1 MKVPTAQPHV
11 LPSVGPD
18 TSFHFRT
25 TPDHF
30 GYQVGTALGEIE
42 ADLRKRNQLRHKA
55 EAEAEAKSAD
65 VAFADD
71 LRSLLDDPEKGYLN
85 QLGQTA
91 YESHNDTAKQ
101 IKELRLKHQ
110 SALKPGSPSEP
121 LFSRAADRRVENSL
135 NSIAKHASK
144 QLKQWQDDVYGA
156 RLETAIDDATVSAND
171 PRLIRQSISTGLAE
185 ISDAAQRKGWSP
197 EERDLRGQ
205 SFTTSLH
212 TAVIERISGR
222 DLETAQQYYQGNINE
237 IDPTSRAKIEI
248 QFQDIGDRAREKVAS
263 DLELSVYSGEAS
275 VPEVDAAFEEEVI
288 SGAKRTQLIKE
299 IRQRADKAVAGKNR
313 ESLITS
319 GLPLDPKNKDHRL
332 AVDEAFTRLGGS
344 SPVALSLTK
353 QTGLLPKQ
361 VQSVFRTTARTS
373 TGPKADQVL
382 ELYSAVD
389 DQIPLALDDLSDKD
403 VAVLDTASELVRGGM
418 VSQEALEISRT
429 QANLPE
435 SERKVIKA
443 RYKEDASKDT
453 TWLQDTL
460 NSDDHYDTEIFSGAP
475 TPPASMTAD
484 YERLA
489 ESFYIHTGGD
499 IDRARELA
507 WKSLKRTWTRS
518 DINGEGELMRYSPEF
533 DLGVSTKVLRKD
545 LDTQLEE
552 IKVKPES
559 VQIVSDVITA
569 RSKRGQRSYAVIKV
583 RPDGLPEILRGPNNM
598 PLRWVPEPHTILE
611 KQHQEGLKRA
621 GQKRKQHMKM
631 ERVRQHFP
639 DGG

>member
-1 MKVPTAQPHV
+1 MKVPEAQPHV
-11 LPSVGPD
+11 LPTVGPD
-18 TSFHFRT
+18 TSFNFRT

-30 GYQVGTALGEIE
+30 GYQVGTELRKIE
-42 ADLRKRNQLRHKA
+42 DELRKRNLLRQKA
-55 EAEAEAKSAD
+55 EAETKAKSAD

-71 LRSLLDDPEKGYLN
+71 LRSLLDDPDKGYLN
-85 QLGQTA
+85 QQGQTA

-101 IKELRLKHQ
+101 IKALRLKHQ
-110 SALKPGSPSEP
+110 MTMKPGSPGAD

-144 QLKQWQDDVYGA
+144 QLKQWQDDAYDA
-156 RLETAIDDATVSAND
+156 RLETAIDDATASSND

-185 ISDAAQRKGWSP
+185 VSETAQRKGWSP
-197 EERDLRGQ
+197 VERDLRRQ
-205 SFTTSLH
+205 AFTTKLH
-212 TAVIERISGR
+212 SAVIEHLAGN
-222 DLETAQQYYQGNINE
+222 DLDVALEYYQENINE
-237 IDPTSRAKIEI
+237 IDPTSRTKLEA
-248 QFQDIGDRAREKVAS
+248 QFQEIEDRALEKVAS
-263 DLELSVYSGEAS
+263 DLELSVYSGEAT

-299 IRQRADKAVAGKNR
+299 INKQVDEAAAGKNR
-313 ESLITS
+313 ETLITS

-344 SPVALSLTK
+344 SPVALSLAK

-361 VQSVFRTTARTS
+361 VQSIFRSTARTG
-373 TGPKADQVL
+373 TGPKVDQVL

-389 DQIPLALDDLSDKD
+389 DQIPLVLDDMSDKD
-403 VAVLDTASELVRGGM
+403 VAVLDNASELVRGGLM
-418 VSQEALEISRT
+418 TQEALEISRT

-435 SERKVIKA
+435 SERKVIKE
-443 RYKEDASKDT
+443 RYKEEAAKDT

-489 ESFYIHTGGD
+489 ESFYTHTGGD

-507 WKSLKRTWTRS
+507 WKILKRSWNRS
-518 DINGEGELMRYSPEF
+518 DINGTGELMRYAPEF

-545 LDTQLEE
+545 LDTQLEA

-621 GQKRKQHMKM
+621 GKKRKQHMKM